1 MKFILCLLMIIISS
15 GFASSDAFAETWY
28 YYVEPLPNYASYAT
42 NVMDLSTTAWEDAND
57 DLEFIEVTSP
67 EQANFQVQWVKEFGV
82 EHVGYAY
89 GSWFI
94 EVGLGDSNCGTGMWQ
109 PYSEKYTTHIM
120 THEIGHVLGWDHVD
134 DPDSIMYPVA
144 LNWEYGIVETSKT
157 LTNDYGYF
165 SPICTSKDSTTFNW
179 HVSSDDPT
187 YGFDVYF
194 VPSIDEFDSWV
205 EDGTFSYFDDTGCF
219 AENMIS
225 VGGTCEGVTSESGL
239 LVLMGD
245 KATEPLTEITLAVQE
260 NNLGYDINSN
270 DVTKGSSILNPA
282 DSIDIDRTFT
292 LYADPQQEF
301 SVNYPSNWL
310 INKDGEFLLFSD
322 DYNWTA
328 QIQIADFSEGIDGEF
343 DIDNAMDGITT
354 YVQES
359 CENATI
365 EKDGHVCYDFQLQ
378 TSAQKF
384 NFPSHET
391 VYFIEYSDTQQ
402 YDLISGHKETMKTIL
417 TLIYNDS
424 KVWLLVFN
432 VDSNVSEEYFDVF
445 FEIVSSFKI
454 IKSGEES
461 STTKSSA
468 TPIPT
473 PQPEVITSVGS
484 AVLSKTSV
492 DVGYEQSEQVKVYG
506 TINNV
511 NKSTRVNIT
520 YTYPD
525 GTTNGVQ
532 VFTTDSGVYET
543 VLDLDT
549 NSPKGV
555 YEILV
560 TSKNKVIGILE
571 LEVVEKK
578 LEAPPSPKVVAT
590 DTEKDPIESPT
601 ILEKPKFSFVDESKD
616 PWSYVDRYHNEASYK
631 EWFDENYPDYTIY
644 EAVNLKNPLDFVD
657 NSKDPQSYVD
667 RYHNEASYKEWF
679 DENYPDYTIY
689 EAVGLEDPIEKMLN
703 ELPEGI
709 LISGIMENYGAEK
722 AGLLVGDIIVTING
736 KVMHGASDL
745 PHLNSEQI
753 ANIEVLRGGE
763 TLEFDVE
770 IMPNPDDLERGLIGI
785 YGNDSINYDRMMEN
799 KSLSEDV
806 KSFSNINLL
815 EGQWIEYD
823 FNMKFDGDGSA
834 AKIIENVM
842 MEGLQESNT
851 LNFNPFDIT
860 KLRFEVI
867 KITDY
872 TVILDYTMTLQ
883 DDSVLVK
890 NYVIHPDTTPD
901 MFNSVF
907 IEIPAPK
914 ELMFD
919 INSNL
924 FFIDT
929 MFEGTRNIS
938 LKKIEIP
945 TFLYTGYNTENDLGI
960 IKSYNSE
967 LNFEKDTGILL
978 KSAQTMT
985 VIGTNEFF
993 EELDYQISMERSV
1006 TDYHIPNQKNMEK
1019 TEQIPSVIDDE
1030 PVIDTEPTC
1039 GVGTTV
1045 KDGIC
1050 VVDTSKQAESSSKG
1064 GGCLIATATYGS
1076 ELAPEV
1082 QKLRELRDNS
1092 LLSTE
1097 SGTNFMNTFNDVY
1110 YSFSPLIAD
1119 YERENPAFKEMVKMT
1134 ITPMIT
1140 SLSLMEYAETESEVL
1155 GIGISLIILNV
1166 MMYVGIPVFTIMW
1179 IRK

>member
-1 MKFILCLLMIIISS
+1 MLTSVFLIAIVVVTVIGMGVPSV
-15 GFASSDAFAETWY
+15 FAETWY
-28 YYVEPLPNYASYAT
+28 YYVEPLPEYASYAN
-42 NVMDLSTTAWEDAND
+42 NVMELSTTAWEDVND

-109 PYSEKYTTHIM
+109 PYSEKYTTDIM

-616 PWSYVDRYHNEASYK
+616 PWSYVDRYPNEASYK

-667 RYHNEASYKEWF
+667 RYNNEESYKKWF
-679 DENYPDYTIY
+679 DDNYSQYSSIY
-689 EAVGLEDPIEKMLN
+689 EAVGLEEPEFASFIDATKDPRTYLVRYYTEPEYQKWFDTNFPNISIEDAVDYPYKIITDEYYVNYLFDFVIKKPVNLDSMEELANTFN
-703 ELPEGI
+703 EDVM
-709 LISGIMENYGAEK
+709 S
-722 AGLLVGDIIVTING
+722 LVEFNFGGNG
-736 KVMHGASDL
+736 KWGSVFNVHFYQ
-745 PHLNSEQI
+745 N
-753 ANIEVLRGGE
+753 
-763 TLEFDVE
+763 
-770 IMPNPDDLERGLIGI
+770 
-785 YGNDSINYDRMMEN
+785 NDIDYDN
-799 KSLSEDV
+799 LLD
-806 KSFSNINLL
+806 SFSN
-815 EGQWIEYD
+815 YPSD
-823 FNMKFDGDGSA
+823 
-834 AKIIENVM
+834 
-842 MEGLQESNT
+842 SN
-851 LNFNPFDIT
+851 PYAQQ
-860 KLRFEVI
+860 I
-867 KITDY
+867 KINDQTVKQNNEGRYEIRYDY
-872 TVILDYTMTLQ
+872 VTITEIPDDVIFGDIRGSTLSNAMSTVI
-883 DDSVLVK
+883 
-890 NYVIHPDTTPD
+890 
-901 MFNSVF
+901 
-907 IEIPAPK
+907 
-914 ELMFD
+914 
-919 INSNL
+919 
-924 FFIDT
+924 
-929 MFEGTRNIS
+929 
-938 LKKIEIP
+938 
-945 TFLYTGYNTENDLGI
+945 FLYPNGDQYQLILTSYPESYSNDVQIFNESVDSFYVGKTKNL
-960 IKSYNSE
+960 SE
-967 LNFEKDTGILL
+967 I
-978 KSAQTMT
+978 
-985 VIGTNEFF
+985 IGTNISNNHSIEKSNDQSIPESIVKFTPEPIAEITSTPNCGF
-993 EELDYQISMERSV
+993 GTELV
-1006 TDYHIPNQKNMEK
+1006 N
-1019 TEQIPSVIDDE
+1019 
-1030 PVIDTEPTC
+1030 
-1039 GVGTTV
+1039 
-1045 KDGIC
+1045 GIC
-1050 VVDTSKQAESSSKG
+1050 QIIPTDNKTKES
-1064 GGCLIATATYGS
+1064 GGCLIATAAYGS
-1076 ELAPEV
+1076 ELSPQV
-1082 QKLRELRDNS
+1082 QLLREIRDNQ
-1092 LLSTE
+1092 LLNTE
-1097 SGTNFMNTFNDVY
+1097 AGSAFMNTFNDVY
-1110 YSFSPLIAD
+1110 YSFSPTIAD
-1119 YERENPAFKEMVKMT
+1119 MQRESPLFKEAVK
-1134 ITPMIT
+1134 ISLTPMLS
-1140 SLSLMEYAETESEVL
+1140 SLAIMENAESESEVISLGLSVIALNL
-1155 GIGISLIILNV
+1155 GIYL
-1166 MMYVGIPVFTIMW
+1166 GIPAMVGMG
-1179 IRK
+1179 IRKHKII